1 MALEQLLGN
10 PDYEQANIATKNAI
24 FEKFAKDDPN
34 FTSANDAT
42 KEAIRDRFGIS
53 QAAIDREFQ
62 SAGTQ
67 SVLNPKSNERN
78 LGGVVKQSAIK
89 GVAGLGD
96 IVAGFPADVSNL
108 YDYFKTQNAPVPVK
122 SRPVTGYLQRQG
134 VLTPENEPNNPL
146 YKAIDF
152 TTQVGTSGGLNPVSM
167 VRSATTKPLL
177 NAGADIGKQFGR
189 TTAAGTVG
197 SATQQGMEYAGAGP
211 IQQMIGTGLTMAGTG
226 AATGGVRSTP
236 ADIVNRQL
244 KGVTPEGMRL
254 AELLQQESIKLGM
267 PITGAEAIA
276 QTTGQRGLTTTQ
288 RFLENAQPSQ
298 ATMNQFMAGR
308 PQGVQKGFGVTVEGI
323 SPDMPTSAT
332 PINLQQAGKQVIRGA
347 EKGVTASVDPFY
359 QLGVS
364 QMQNL
369 QAGKVLPVMANE
381 VAVLQKNDAI
391 ADAISHVTSN
401 AYTGVKGLPPTN
413 PRVLDAAKQ
422 YLDAQYTKFTDPL
435 AGSLDK
441 RKAGNAFGGSR
452 ELDSYLSSKS
462 PAYAQGSKNFEI
474 AQKTQLDPMRAGPVG
489 QISEGNVG
497 RDVLMPPAPIALY
510 PADIKR
516 TADLLRRKNP
526 EALPDWTRQNL
537 EGIFNETTQKLTAG
551 ENQFGGPKF
560 ASTIAGNKQQRDNLR
575 TLVTET
581 GGMQAWQGFEK
592 FLDVA
597 EAQGQRLPANSA
609 TSFNEMV
616 KGELGVGPISKGLTM
631 LKPSNVVA
639 WAENMQLGRNADTL
653 AKMLTDPDSVAKLQ
667 ELARTGPRSAKAQV
681 LANTLAG
688 AYVAPKP
695 EITEE
700 SK

>member
-34 FTSANDAT
+34 FTSANEAT

-53 QAAIDREFQ
+53 QAAIDAQFQ
-62 SAGTQ
+62 AAGQQ

-78 LGGVVKQSAIK
+78 LGGIVKQSAIK

-96 IVAGFPADVSNL
+96 IVGGFIPDVGNIL
-108 YDYFKTQNAPVPVK
+108 TWANTKNAEVPLK

-134 VLTPENEPNNPL
+134 ILTPENEPNNPL

-152 TTQVGTSGGLNPVSM
+152 TTQVGASGGLNPVSM
-167 VRSATTKPLL
+167 ARSVATKPLL
-177 NAGADIGKQFGR
+177 NAGADIGKQIGR

-211 IQQMIGTGLTMAGTG
+211 IQQMIGTGLTMGATG

-254 AELLQQESIKLGM
+254 AELLQQESYKLGM
-267 PITGAEAIA
+267 PVTGPEAIA
-276 QTTGQRGLTTTQ
+276 QATGQKGLVTTQ

-298 ATMNQFMAGR
+298 ATMNQFMAKR
-308 PQGVQKGFGVTVEGI
+308 PAGVEKGFNVTVEGI
-323 SPDMPTSAT
+323 SPNAPTSAT
-332 PINLQQAGKQVIRGA
+332 PYNLQTAGKEVVGGA
-347 EKGVTASVDPFY
+347 KSNLTKSVDPFY
-359 QLGVS
+359 QQGYS
-364 QMQNL
+364 QM
-369 QAGKVLPVMANE
+369 GILPEADIKALKAKPRVG
-381 VAVLQKNDAI
+381 DAI
-391 ADAISHVTSN
+391 DDAISHVTSDS
-401 AYTGVKGLPPTN
+401 YSGVKGLPAN
-413 PRVLDAAKQ
+413 DPRVLNAAKI
-422 YLDAQYTKFTDPL
+422 YLDAQYSKFTDPL
-435 AGSLDK
+435 AGSVNST
-441 RKAGNAFGGSR
+441 KAGNAFGGSR
-452 ELDSYLSSKS
+452 EIDAYLNSKS
-462 PAYAQGSKNFEI
+462 PSYAQGSKNFEV
-474 AQKTQLDPMRAGPVG
+474 AQKTQIGPMKAGPVG
-489 QISEGNVG
+489 QIAEGDVSGN
-497 RDVLMPPAPIALY
+497 VLMPAKPLSLY

-537 EGIFNETTQKLTAG
+537 EGIFNETTQKLSTG

-597 EAQGQRLPANSA
+597 EAQGQRMPANSA
-609 TSFNEMV
+609 TAFNEMV
-616 KGELGVGPISKGLTM
+616 KNELGSGIVSKGLT
-631 LKPSNVVA
+631 LFKPSNLVN
-639 WAENMQLGRNADTL
+639 WAENMQLGRNSDML
-653 AKMLTDPDSVAKLQ
+653 AKMLTDPDSVAKLE

-681 LANTLAG
+681 FANSLAG

-695 EITEE
+695 ELTEE

>member
-34 FTSANDAT
+34 FTSANEAT

-53 QAAIDREFQ
+53 QAAIDAQFQ
-62 SAGTQ
+62 AAGTQ

-78 LGGVVKQSAIK
+78 LGGVIKQSAIK

-96 IVAGFPADVSNL
+96 IVGGFPADVENIL
-108 YDYFKTQNAPVPVK
+108 TWANTKNAPVPVK

-152 TTQVGTSGGLNPVSM
+152 TTQVATSGGLNPVSM

-177 NAGADIGKQFGR
+177 GASADIGKQVGR
-189 TTAAGTVG
+189 TTVAGTVG
-197 SATQQGMEYAGAGP
+197 SATQQGMEYAGASP
-211 IQQMIGTGLTMAGTG
+211 IQQMIGTGLAMTGTG

-254 AELLQQESIKLGM
+254 AELLQQESYKLGM

-276 QTTGQRGLTTTQ
+276 QVTGQKGLTTTQ

-308 PQGVQKGFGVTVEGI
+308 PQGVQKGFNVTVEGI
-323 SPDMPTSAT
+323 SPNAPTSAT
-332 PINLQQAGKQVIRGA
+332 PVNLQQTGKEVVSGA
-347 EKGVTASVDPFY
+347 KSNLTKSVDPFY
-359 QLGVS
+359 QQGYS
-364 QMQNL
+364 QMGIL
-369 QAGKVLPVMANE
+369 PEADIKTLRAKPKVG
-381 VAVLQKNDAI
+381 DAI
-391 ADAISHVTSN
+391 DDAISHVTSD
-401 AYTGVKGLPPTN
+401 AYSGVKGLPAN
-413 PRVLDAAKQ
+413 DPRVLNAAKI
-422 YLDAQYTKFTDPL
+422 YLDAQYTRFTDPL
-435 AGSLDK
+435 AGSVNST
-441 RKAGNAFGGSR
+441 KAGNAFGGSR
-452 ELDSYLSSKS
+452 EIDAYLNAKS
-462 PAYAQGSKNFEI
+462 PSYAQGSKNFEV
-474 AQKTQLDPMRAGPVG
+474 AQKTQIGPLKAGPVG
-489 QISEGNVG
+489 QIAEGNVG
-497 RDVLMPPAPIALY
+497 RDVLMPPAPISLY

-516 TADLLRRKNP
+516 TADLLRRKDP

-537 EGIFNETTQKLTAG
+537 EGIFNETTQKLASG

-560 ASTIAGNKQQRDNLR
+560 AATIAGNKQQRDNLR

-592 FLDVA
+592 FLDFA

-616 KGELGVGPISKGLTM
+616 KNELGTGIVSKGLTM
-631 LKPSNVVA
+631 FKPSNLVN

-681 LANTLAG
+681 IANSLAG